1 MANTVQEARR
11 DGRRQQT
18 RCTPAML
25 ARIRDWIER
34 EISFVTNPKF
44 SDPDFAATLAGQRP
58 QSLEQRTQEPF
69 EPGVAFVTGLV
80 NEPLLTHPEEIYL
93 FKQMNFLRFR
103 AEHARQQLNLNS
115 PNPSLVDRIEEDLR
129 EAVEVR
135 NQIVRSN
142 LRLVVSLARQFTG
155 STDDMGELIGEA
167 CVPLIRAVE
176 LFDVQLGNRFST
188 YATWAVRNHMIRCL
202 KKRQS
207 QQGQRI
213 PCDQVWFDRLPDHRS
228 NPEDDN
234 REIAHRTELVQ
245 SLLNLLDERERQVI
259 TARFGLDGEP
269 RGQSLQ
275 DIAERVG
282 LSKERVRQ
290 IVLAGVRKL
299 QMHLNP
305 GEEAWLA

>member
-1 MANTVQEARR
+1 
-11 DGRRQQT
+11 
-18 RCTPAML
+18 
-25 ARIRDWIER
+25 
-34 EISFVTNPKF
+34 
-44 SDPDFAATLAGQRP
+44 
-58 QSLEQRTQEPF
+58 
-69 EPGVAFVTGLV
+69 
-80 NEPLLTHPEEIYL
+80 
-93 FKQMNFLRFR
+93 
-103 AEHARQQLNLNS
+103 
-115 PNPSLVDRIEEDLR
+115 
-129 EAVEVR
+129 
-135 NQIVRSN
+135 
-142 LRLVVSLARQFTG
+142 
-155 STDDMGELIGEA
+155 
-167 CVPLIRAVE
+167 
-176 LFDVQLGNRFST
+176 
-188 YATWAVRNHMIRCL
+188 MIRCL